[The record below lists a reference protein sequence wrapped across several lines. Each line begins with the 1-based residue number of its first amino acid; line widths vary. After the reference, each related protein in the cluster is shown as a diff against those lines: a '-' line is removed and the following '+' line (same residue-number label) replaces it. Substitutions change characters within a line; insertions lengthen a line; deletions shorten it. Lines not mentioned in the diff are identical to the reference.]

1 MVAIKESLVLPKSE
15 NAKQSTLDT
24 NKEGHSER
32 NLIDQFEKKSIN
44 TTPNSL
50 SKINEL
56 QVENTNKVLTLS
68 KINSSI

>member
-1 MVAIKESLVLPKSE
+1 MVAIKESLVLSKSE
-15 NAKQSTLDT
+15 SAKQSTLDT

-44 TTPNSL
+44 TNPNSL